1 MDDKKIVVLGGGT
14 GQSVLLSGLKRF
26 PFDITAV
33 VSVCDDGKST
43 GKLREEFNI
52 PAMGDIRRVLIA
64 LSETEDI
71 IGKLVNYRFRTNGNF
86 DGHTVGNIILTALND
101 IYGSMSEGIKHITK
115 ILNLKGKVLP
125 FSDDSVILM
134 GEMEDGSIV
143 EGEHNITESNLKI
156 KRVFYKKQPKVNK
169 EVIKSIKEADAIV
182 LSMGSVF
189 TSIIPNL
196 ICKEVIDA
204 IDKSESDIMYICNIV
219 TQPGETD
226 DFKASDHINL
236 LNSYLGCKKIS
247 VGIFNKKE
255 MDKYLV
261 KKYETEEQKDPVILD
276 KENLQNIEII
286 EDDLIE
292 SKNGVFRHDTT
303 RLGFHIFSY
312 LLNYKKER

>member
-1 MDDKKIVVLGGGT
+1 MEDKKIVVLGGGT

-196 ICKEVIDA
+196 LCKKVLDA
-204 IDKSESDIMYICNIV
+204 IDESNAKIIYVCNIMS
-219 TQPGETD
+219 QPGETD
-226 DFKASDHINL
+226 GFKASDHINL
-236 LNSYLGCKKIS
+236 LNSYLGNKKIDTVITNS
-247 VGIFNKKE
+247 ERISKRIQ
-255 MDKYLV
+255 
-261 KKYETEEQKDPVILD
+261 KKYETLEQKDLVEVDDKNIKINNVKKPLVKIADGVI
-276 KENLQNIEII
+276 
-286 EDDLIE
+286 
-292 SKNGVFRHDTT
+292 RHDSVK
-303 RLGFHIFSY
+303 LGLEIMNI
-312 LLNYKKER
+312 LTM

>member
-43 GKLREEFNI
+43 GKLREEFNV

-64 LSETEDI
+64 LSETEDV
-71 IGKLVNYRFRTNGNF
+71 IGTLVNYRFKTNGNF

-101 IYGSMSEGIKHITK
+101 IYGSMSQGIKHVTK
-115 ILNLKGKVLP
+115 MLNLKGRVLP
-125 FSDDSVILM
+125 LSDDSVTLM
-134 GEMEDGSIV
+134 GEMEDGSIIS
-143 EGEHNITESNLKI
+143 GEHNITQSSLKI

-169 EVIKSIKEADAIV
+169 DVIKSIKNADAIV

-196 ICKEVIDA
+196 ICKKVIDA
-204 IDKSESDIMYICNIV
+204 IDESNAKIIYVCNLF

-226 DFKASDHINL
+226 HFKVSDHINL
-236 LNSYLGCKKIS
+236 LNSYLGNKKIDAVITNS
-247 VGIFNKKE
+247 EKVSKRI
-255 MDKYLV
+255 L
-261 KKYETEEQKDPVILD
+261 KKYETEEQKDLVIND
-276 KENLQNIEII
+276 YDNIKISNIQKPLVTMEDGTLKHDSVKLGLEIMNI
-286 EDDLIE
+286 LT
-292 SKNGVFRHDTT
+292 K
-303 RLGFHIFSY
+303 
-312 LLNYKKER
+312 

>member
-182 LSMGSVF
+182 LSMGSVY

-196 ICKEVIDA
+196 LSKKITDA
-204 IDKSESDIMYICNIV
+204 IDESEAKIIYVCNLF

-226 DFKASDHINL
+226 DFKVSDHIEL
-236 LNSYLGCKKIS
+236 LNSYLGKRKIDIVITNSEKVSKKI
-247 VGIFNKKE
+247 
-255 MDKYLV
+255 V
-261 KKYETEEQKDPVILD
+261 KKYMTLEQKDLVVVD
-276 KENLQNIEII
+276 KKNINIKNVEKPLIKMDGEII
-286 EDDLIE
+286 
-292 SKNGVFRHDTT
+292 RHDPVKIG
-303 RLGFHIFSY
+303 LELMNI
-312 LLNYKKER
+312 LIN